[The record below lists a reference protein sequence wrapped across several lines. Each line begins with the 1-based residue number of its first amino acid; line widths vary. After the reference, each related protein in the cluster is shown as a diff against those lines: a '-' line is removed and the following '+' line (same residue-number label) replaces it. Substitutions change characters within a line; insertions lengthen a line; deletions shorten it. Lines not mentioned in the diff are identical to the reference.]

1 MTYFQSVLTYI
12 RSVLTY
18 IRSVLTYIWSVLTYI
33 RPVLT
38 YIRSVLTYIRSL
50 LTYIRSVLTYTR
62 SVLTCSNLPKF
73 CRMKEKHDNQRRRLT
88 MIQVQAQDKNA
99 ADRPRKQIRNN
110 NGHCRSGSSLF
121 KTLIVT
127 IATPKRVSQF
137 GKRAVI
143 TCDSV
148 MRKDENDYV
157 RGSPTIRSTALR
169 CTVCSGTCEWSACHA
184 WSWCHWRRTVAPYE
198 SLSSSVGSRWS
209 RSRIHRSADASLG
222 LWSCMTSS
230 RRRKPPC
237 IHAPGTPSLS

>member
-1 MTYFQSVLTYI
+1 MTYFQ
-12 RSVLTY
+12 SVLTY

-38 YIRSVLTYIRSL
+38 YLRSVLTYIRSL

-110 NGHCRSGSSLF
+110 SGHCRSGSSLF

-127 IATPKRVSQF
+127 IATPKTRLPVRETGSHHMRQRHEEGRKWLCPRF
-137 GKRAVI
+137 AD
-143 TCDSV
+143 DSV
-148 MRKDENDYV
+148 HCAQVHRLQWH
-157 RGSPTIRSTALR
+157 LR
-169 CTVCSGTCEWSACHA
+169 MIGM
-184 WSWCHWRRTVAPYE
+184 
-198 SLSSSVGSRWS
+198 
-209 RSRIHRSADASLG
+209 
-222 LWSCMTSS
+222 SCMKLVPLAQNSRTLRVFIFFGWQQVEPEQNPPQRRCFTWSLVVHDVFSS
-230 RRRKPPC
+230 
-237 IHAPGTPSLS
+237 T